1 MPMKL
6 NDVIRRF
13 MVLPLA
19 FAWVFLIFSPPG
31 VRALEFVDEVGNRV
45 AVPPHPQRIIALV
58 PSLTEIL
65 FSLGLDE
72 RVVGVTD
79 FATYPPAARKK
90 PKIGSFFNLNLEKII
105 SLHPD
110 LIVASM
116 DGKQEKIITS
126 LREFHLPIYRV
137 NPKSLNDIYR
147 SISNLGEITATLPRA
162 HRVILS
168 MKKRVGMV
176 EKRVARLPRKRV
188 FYQVGVDPIVTVNG
202 GTFAADLIRR
212 AGGILVTEKN
222 PVLYPRYSIE
232 RVIADN
238 PQVIIISS
246 MSPTTNYRRFAGT
259 WTKWRSIE
267 AVRLHRVYVIDADLV
282 DRPSPRIVQ
291 GLEKIARLLHP
302 EAWQ

>member
-1 MPMKL
+1 MKL
-6 NDVIRRF
+6 NDTSRRF
-13 MVLPLA
+13 MASLLA
-19 FAWVFLIFSPPG
+19 FAWVVLILAPPAA
-31 VRALEFVDEVGNRV
+31 RALEFVDEVGNRV
-45 AVPPHPQRIIALV
+45 AVPPRPQRIIALV

-65 FSLGLDE
+65 FSLGLDD

-116 DGKQEKIITS
+116 DGKQEKIIAS

-147 SISNLGEITATLPRA
+147 SISNLGEITATLPQA

-176 EKRVARLPRKRV
+176 EKRVARLPKVRV

-202 GTFAADLIRR
+202 DTFAADLIRR
-212 AGGILVTEKN
+212 AGGILVTKKN

-259 WTKWRSIE
+259 WTRWRSIE

>member
-6 NDVIRRF
+6 NDTSRRF
-13 MVLPLA
+13 MASLLA
-19 FAWVFLIFSPPG
+19 FAWVVLILAPPAA
-31 VRALEFVDEVGNRV
+31 RALEFVDEVGNRV
-45 AVPPHPQRIIALV
+45 AVPPRPQRIIALV

-65 FSLGLDE
+65 FSLGLDD

-110 LIVASM
+110 LIVASL
-116 DGKQEKIITS
+116 DGKQEKIIAS

-147 SISNLGEITATLPRA
+147 SISNLGEITATLPQA

-176 EKRVARLPRKRV
+176 EKRVARLPKVRV

-202 GTFAADLIRR
+202 DTFAADLIRR
-212 AGGILVTEKN
+212 AGGILVTKKN

-259 WTKWRSIE
+259 WTRWRSIE

-302 EAWQ
+302 EAWR

>member
-1 MPMKL
+1 MKL

-147 SISNLGEITATLPRA
+147 SINNLGEITATLPRA

-188 FYQVGVDPIVTVNG
+188 FYQVGIDPIVTANRN
-202 GTFAADLIRR
+202 TFAADLIRR
-212 AGGILVTEKN
+212 AGGIPPGPNLLRATG
-222 PVLYPRYSIE
+222 LQRRDARRS
-232 RVIADN
+232 
-238 PQVIIISS
+238 PQNGR
-246 MSPTTNYRRFAGT
+246 T
-259 WTKWRSIE
+259 
-267 AVRLHRVYVIDADLV
+267 H
-282 DRPSPRIVQ
+282 SPR
-291 GLEKIARLLHP
+291 LRARPCTRGSALRFLRGDAP
-302 EAWQ
+302 PRLPGTLCR

>member
-1 MPMKL
+1 MKL
-6 NDVIRRF
+6 NNIIRRF

-19 FAWVFLIFSPPG
+19 FAWVFLFFFLPG
-31 VRALEFVDEVGNRV
+31 ARALEFVDEVGNRV

-65 FSLGLDE
+65 FSLGLDD

-90 PKIGSFFNLNLEKII
+90 TKIGSFFNLNLEKII

-162 HRVILS
+162 HQVILS

>member
-1 MPMKL
+1 MKL
-6 NDVIRRF
+6 NDTSRRF
-13 MVLPLA
+13 MASLLA
-19 FAWVFLIFSPPG
+19 FAWVVLILAPPAA
-31 VRALEFVDEVGNRV
+31 RALEFVDEVGNRV
-45 AVPPHPQRIIALV
+45 AVPPRPQRIIALV

-65 FSLGLDE
+65 FSLGLDD

-116 DGKQEKIITS
+116 DGKQEKIIAS

-147 SISNLGEITATLPRA
+147 SISNLGEITATLPQA

-176 EKRVARLPRKRV
+176 EKRVARLPKVRV

-202 GTFAADLIRR
+202 DTFAADLIRR
-212 AGGILVTEKN
+212 AGGILVTKKN

-259 WTKWRSIE
+259 WTRWRSIE

-302 EAWQ
+302 EAWR

>member
-1 MPMKL
+1 MKL
-6 NDVIRRF
+6 NDTSRRF
-13 MVLPLA
+13 MASLLA
-19 FAWVFLIFSPPG
+19 FAWVVLILAPPAA
-31 VRALEFVDEVGNRV
+31 RALEFIDEVGNRV
-45 AVPPHPQRIIALV
+45 AVPPRPQRIIALV

-65 FSLGLDE
+65 FSLGLDD

-110 LIVASM
+110 LIVASL
-116 DGKQEKIITS
+116 DGKQEKIIAS

-147 SISNLGEITATLPRA
+147 SISNLGEITATLPQA

-176 EKRVARLPRKRV
+176 EKRVARLPKVRV

-202 GTFAADLIRR
+202 DTFAADLIRR
-212 AGGILVTEKN
+212 AGGILVTKKN

-259 WTKWRSIE
+259 WTRWRSIE

-302 EAWQ
+302 EAWR

>member
-1 MPMKL
+1 MKL
-6 NDVIRRF
+6 NDTSRRF
-13 MVLPLA
+13 MASLLA
-19 FAWVFLIFSPPG
+19 FAWVVLILAPPAA
-31 VRALEFVDEVGNRV
+31 RALEFVDEVGNRV
-45 AVPPHPQRIIALV
+45 AVPPRPQRIIALV

-65 FSLGLDE
+65 FSLGLDD

-110 LIVASM
+110 LIVASL
-116 DGKQEKIITS
+116 DGKQEKIIAS

-147 SISNLGEITATLPRA
+147 SISNLGEITATLPQA

-176 EKRVARLPRKRV
+176 EKRVARLPKVRV

-202 GTFAADLIRR
+202 DTFAADLIRR
-212 AGGILVTEKN
+212 AGGILVTKKN

-259 WTKWRSIE
+259 WTRWRSIE

>member
-1 MPMKL
+1 MKL
-6 NDVIRRF
+6 NDTSRRF
-13 MVLPLA
+13 MASLLA
-19 FAWVFLIFSPPG
+19 FAWVVLILAPPAA
-31 VRALEFVDEVGNRV
+31 RALEFVDEVGNRV
-45 AVPPHPQRIIALV
+45 AVPPRPQRIIALV

-65 FSLGLDE
+65 FSLGLDD

-110 LIVASM
+110 LIVASL
-116 DGKQEKIITS
+116 DGKQEKIIAS

-147 SISNLGEITATLPRA
+147 SISNLGEITATLPQA

-176 EKRVARLPRKRV
+176 EKRVARLPKVRV

-202 GTFAADLIRR
+202 DTFAADLIRR
-212 AGGILVTEKN
+212 AGGILVTKKN

-259 WTKWRSIE
+259 WTRWRSIE

-302 EAWQ
+302 EAWR

>member
-147 SISNLGEITATLPRA
+147 SINNLGEITATLPRA

-246 MSPTTNYRRFAGT
+246 MSPKTNYRRFAGT

-267 AVRLHRVYVIDADLV
+267 AVRLHRIYVIDADLV